1 VKELQSQ
8 YPSALVKT
16 TGHSL
21 GAALATL
28 ASMSLV
34 KAGIPVAQMIHFGS
48 PRVGNEN
55 FAKFVDN
62 KLPMVMR
69 HTHNKDIVPH
79 NPPEMFPFGYRHI
92 SGEIFEDKDGQYHEC
107 EGNEDKS
114 CADQYTIDVSISDH
128 LVYLD

>member
-1 VKELQSQ
+1 
-8 YPSALVKT
+8 
-16 TGHSL
+16 
-21 GAALATL
+21 
-28 ASMSLV
+28 
-34 KAGIPVAQMIHFGS
+34 MIHFGS

-55 FAKFVDN
+55 FAQFVGT
-62 KLPMVMR
+62 KLATVMR

-107 EGNEDKS
+107 VGNEDKS

-128 LVYLD
+128 LVYLDQCMGSECGQCQSQGVMVQTVFKEDAAYQINYESAASFLQ